1 MIFQPITINILMNMA
16 IRDLEAGH
24 GTPVTPHVNSIEA
37 EWLEQA
43 NRLADMFAS
52 HLGQS
57 PDQYIDNL
65 PQFPGKP
72 GTYYGRF
79 DIALLVQPPTPELPL
94 KRFIE
99 IIRIGGQSLSQRVLT
114 LDNLGFDSSKVVQD
128 WKKDPGNFVT
138 PETTYAI
145 WVNDGTSYINRN
157 AEFVRSGLA
166 PDERGGTIFDGIAL
180 AIHRPDILERRNII
194 LPGSEYGTVFAACLR
209 RWHGA
214 PRGENRYILNAS
226 PNFGSL
232 VAGRKIVTSGL

>member
-1 MIFQPITINILMNMA
+1 MA
-16 IRDLEAGH
+16 MRDLEAGH
-24 GTPVTPHVNSIEA
+24 GAPVTTHVNSIKA

-43 NRLADMFAS
+43 NRLADMFAPE
-52 HLGQS
+52 LKQS

-72 GTYYGRF
+72 GTYDGRF
-79 DIALLVQPPTPELPL
+79 DIALLVQPPTPGLPL
-94 KRFIE
+94 KRYIE
-99 IIRIGGQSLSQRVLT
+99 ILRIGGQSLFQCVLA
-114 LDNLGFDSSKVVQD
+114 LDSLSFDSSKVVQD

-138 PETTYAI
+138 LDTAYTT
-145 WVNDGTSYINRN
+145 WVNDGGAYMNRD
-157 AEFVRSGLA
+157 AAFVRSRLA

-232 VAGRKIVTSGL
+232 VAGREIVTSGL